1 VAENAELDVNVQ
13 NFSSDFGHR
22 LYKLQ
27 TSAIKSERSAS
38 G

>member
-1 VAENAELDVNVQ
+1 VAENAELNANVQ
-13 NFSSDFGHR
+13 NFSPDFSHR